1 MPRKRSIRKEII
13 VLSGSMVVVLIG
25 ATPLFDRHN
34 DAQILALF
42 FGAFAAGAAST
53 NLIIKVRDKKRKTE
67 TESEGSS

>member
-1 MPRKRSIRKEII
+1 MVRIRTMKKEII
-13 VLSGSMVVVLIG
+13 ALCGSLVVVLIG
-25 ATPLFDRHN
+25 AIPLFDRHN

-67 TESEGSS
+67 TESEVSS